1 VLARYEIRI
10 AHPLDEM
17 VAAAFEGFEVA
28 GEGDFTVVSGE
39 FDQAAL
45 HGTLER
51 IRMLALEL
59 VDARRIRGTTRR
71 RCD

>member
-1 VLARYEIRI
+1 MLARYEIRI
-10 AHPLDEM
+10 AHPLDETM
-17 VAAAFEGFEVA
+17 ADAFEGFEITGQ
-28 GEGDFTVVSGE
+28 GEYTVVSGE

-59 VDARRIRGTTRR
+59 VEARRILGTTRR
-71 RCD
+71 AGG

>member
-10 AHPLDEM
+10 AHRFDEGM
-17 VAAAFEGFEVA
+17 VAAFEGLEVS
-28 GEGDFTVVSGE
+28 GEGDFTVVSGDL
-39 FDQAAL
+39 DQAAL

-59 VDARRIRGTTRR
+59 VEARRTGRPTQREGS
-71 RCD
+71 

>member
-1 VLARYEIRI
+1 MLARYEIRV
-10 AHPLDEM
+10 AHPLDET
-17 VAAAFEGFEVA
+17 VAAAFEGFQVTGQ
-28 GEGDFTVVSGE
+28 GEFTVVSGE

-59 VDARRIRGTTRR
+59 VDARRVRGTAKRVGN
-71 RCD
+71 

>member
-10 AHPLDEM
+10 AHPLDETM
-17 VAAAFEGFEVA
+17 ADAFEGFEITGQ
-28 GEGDFTVVSGE
+28 GEYTVVSGE

-59 VDARRIRGTTRR
+59 VEARRIRGTTRR
-71 RCD
+71 AGG